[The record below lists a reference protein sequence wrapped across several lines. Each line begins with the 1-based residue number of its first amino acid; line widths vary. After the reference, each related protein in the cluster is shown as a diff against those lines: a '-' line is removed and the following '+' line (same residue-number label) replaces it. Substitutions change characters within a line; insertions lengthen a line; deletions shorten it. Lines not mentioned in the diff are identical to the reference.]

1 MEIKDFLLA
10 ELAREARR
18 TRAVLQHIPG
28 GKTDW
33 KPHEKSMQFG
43 YLADLVATMPTW
55 IAMQLEL
62 DELDIAPEGGGQGTP
77 KLRETRDELL
87 HALDDG
93 VAKAGA
99 ALERT
104 SDDHLRTNWRLM
116 ARGQLAQEA
125 PRDEM
130 IQDTFNHWSHHRGQL
145 TVYLRLLGAPV
156 ASTYGPSADEQTFR

>member
-1 MEIKDFLLA
+1 MEIKDFLLS
-10 ELAREARR
+10 ELTREAGR
-18 TRAVLQHIPG
+18 TRAVLQHVPS
-28 GKTDW
+28 GKTAW

-55 IAMQLEL
+55 IAMQLEM
-62 DELDIAPEGGGQGTP
+62 DELDVAPVDGGRDNP
-77 KLRETRDELL
+77 ALRETSDALL
-87 HALDDG
+87 RALDDG
-93 VAKAGA
+93 VAKARA

-104 SDDHLRTNWRLM
+104 SDAHLRTNWRLM

-156 ASTYGPSADEQTFR
+156 AATYGPSADEQTFR